1 MQESDYPD
9 SEYFWLPIP
18 KALAYRYWLQF
29 PDKNDEDF
37 IRDLPEIA
45 LGALKAIER
54 MRQRE
59 VKASP
64 QPARQDQH
72 RFATEEPYLS
82 CQLNE
87 DVQELYR

>member
-1 MQESDYPD
+1 MQESDFSD
-9 SEYFWLPIP
+9 EEYFWLPIP
-18 KALAYRYWLQF
+18 KTLAYRYWLQF

-45 LGALKAIER
+45 LGALNAIYK
-54 MRQRE
+54 MQQRE
-59 VKASP
+59 MKASS

-72 RFATEEPYLS
+72 RFATEEPYLA

-87 DVQELYR
+87 DAKELYR